1 MTVPPRPRRSWVVA
15 LIAAMAASFA
25 YLAYGPGFESAYG
38 GIGALLLFPFCLGAL
53 TTLAGLTSFR
63 ALGCLLLPIG
73 LLALSAVLVR
83 TGAEGLICVAM
94 VLPLWIAAALGG
106 GAITLA
112 MQKFGE
118 KGGADQNLLSV
129 GWAVLP
135 FAVIAADRAAPAE
148 WTAEGVTRT
157 IEIDAPPQAVWPL
170 LLSMPHIQPDEGIA
184 TFSHDWLSIPR
195 PSGAKLIRRSGKPV
209 RVARWGHSIRFEEE
223 IEVIEPERTLAWK
236 FAFPDP
242 SLQRHTDR
250 HISPQGPVL
259 HIDRGRYTLV
269 ALRGGRSKLT
279 LAVTYS
285 QRSRMGWYMA
295 IWGERVLGDVADNV
309 LKIIADRAHPSAW

>member
-1 MTVPPRPRRSWVVA
+1 MTPPDRPKRSWVIA
-15 LIAAMAASFA
+15 LVAAMAASFA
-25 YLAYGPGFESAYG
+25 YLAYGPGFENAYG
-38 GIGALLLFPFCLGAL
+38 GIGALLVFPFSLGAL
-53 TTLAGLTSFR
+53 TTLAGVTPFR
-63 ALGCLLLPIG
+63 AWGCLLLPVG

-83 TGAEGLICVAM
+83 IGAEGLICVAM

-112 MQKFGE
+112 MRKFGE
-118 KGGADQNLLSV
+118 KDGVGQNLLSV
-129 GWAVLP
+129 SWAVLP
-135 FAVIAADRAAPAE
+135 FALIAADRAAPPQWQVE
-148 WTAEGVTRT
+148 EVTRT
-157 IEIDAPPQAVWPL
+157 IAIDAPPQAVWPL
-170 LLSMPHIQPDEGIA
+170 LLSMPHIRPHEGRA
-184 TFSHDWLSIPR
+184 TFTHDWLSIPR
-195 PSGAKLIRRSGKPV
+195 PSGAQLIHRSGKPV
-209 RVARWGHSIRFEEE
+209 RVARWGDAIRFEEK
-223 IEVIEPERTLAWK
+223 IDVIEPERTLAWK

-242 SLQRHTDR
+242 SLQQHTDR

-269 ALRGGRSKLT
+269 ALPGGRSKLT

-309 LKIIADRAHPSAW
+309 LQIIADRAQPSAR